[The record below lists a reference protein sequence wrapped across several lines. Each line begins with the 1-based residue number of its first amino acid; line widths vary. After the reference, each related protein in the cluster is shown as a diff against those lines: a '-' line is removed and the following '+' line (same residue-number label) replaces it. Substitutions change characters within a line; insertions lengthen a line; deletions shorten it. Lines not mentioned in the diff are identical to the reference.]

1 MPAKEEP
8 SPEIAILGS
17 GCFWCTEAVF
27 LRLKGVNKVVS
38 GYTGGTAKNP
48 TYDQV
53 CTGETGHAEVI
64 RIEFASNVISY
75 DQILDVFF
83 HTHDPTTLNQ
93 QGADVGTQYR
103 SAIFF
108 RNEEQ
113 KAKAKAMIEKLDASG
128 EFDDPI
134 FTTLEKLEEFYPA
147 EDYHQNY
154 FALNPSQG
162 YCRVVV
168 GPKVAK
174 FQKRYKKLLKDSHS
188 D

>member
-1 MPAKEEP
+1 M
-8 SPEIAILGS
+8 SS
-17 GCFWCTEAVF
+17 C
-27 LRLKGVNKVVS
+27 
-38 GYTGGTAKNP
+38 
-48 TYDQV
+48 
-53 CTGETGHAEVI
+53 
-64 RIEFASNVISY
+64 AS
-75 DQILDVFF
+75 
-83 HTHDPTTLNQ
+83 
-93 QGADVGTQYR
+93 AWR
-103 SAIFF
+103 S
-108 RNEEQ
+108 R
-113 KAKAKAMIEKLDASG
+113 AKAMIEKLDASG

-174 FQKRYKKLLKDSHS
+174 FQKRYKKLLKDLHS